1 VAKYIIRFQAN
12 PEAWP
17 ADPAE
22 VLALWE
28 DVIGSGNALLEDGS
42 VAEINWTSDLAGY
55 AIMEAASKDAVR
67 DVTAPFSPSFNQEI
81 DEAVPWAE
89 ATSAILD
96 RAKAAAGATQR
107 PKRQFRQW
115 TANPVK
121 SFWSDEAEGG
131 GAERSRR

>member
-1 VAKYIIRFQAN
+1 MAKYIIRFQAN

-28 DVIGSGNALLEDGS
+28 GVVAGGSALLEDGS

-55 AIMEAASKDAVR
+55 AIMESSSKAAVLAV
-67 DVTAPFSPSFNQEI
+67 TTPFFPLFNQEI

-89 ATSAILD
+89 ATAAILD
-96 RAKAAAGATQR
+96 GAKAAAGATR
-107 PKRQFRQW
+107 SSKRRFRQW
-115 TANPVK
+115 GEVPAKGFDLTPP
-121 SFWSDEAEGG
+121 SD
-131 GAERSRR
+131 R

>member
-1 VAKYIIRFQAN
+1 MAKYIIRFQAN

-28 DVIGSGNALLEDGS
+28 EVVAGGNALLEDGT

-55 AIMEAASKDAVR
+55 AIMESSSKDAVLG
-67 DVTAPFSPSFNQEI
+67 VTTPFFPLFNQEI
-81 DEAVPWAE
+81 EEAVPWAE

-96 RAKAAAGATQR
+96 RAKEAAGATR
-107 PKRQFRQW
+107 SSKRRFRQW
-115 TANPVK
+115 GEVPPKGFDLTPPP
-121 SFWSDEAEGG
+121 D
-131 GAERSRR
+131 R